1 MSNIIG
7 FLLAISVFS
16 LGISITAEIFKRNY
30 ASNLWGRVKETM
42 VGTVGT
48 FLFLLVLIIEMWAGV
63 LAVNYLMKLTG
74 VL

>member
-48 FLFLLVLIIEMWAGV
+48 FLFLLVL
-63 LAVNYLMKLTG
+63 K
-74 VL
+74 